1 MAVIDQL
8 LLFFFT
14 LKFCLNFSQHFT
26 FDIFSD
32 EIQAHLKE
40 EEALMRGILPNAKQS
55 MGSYFKGSKMFR
67 KGFKHS
73 ASSAALISV
82 PI

>member
-1 MAVIDQL
+1 MAGIDQL

-14 LKFCLNFSQHFT
+14 LKFCLKFSQHFT
-26 FDIFSD
+26 LDFFSD

-40 EEALMRGILPNAKQS
+40 EEALMRGSHPSANQS

-67 KGFKHS
+67 KGFKHG
-73 ASSAALISV
+73 ASSAA
-82 PI
+82 